1 MEIVIRS
8 AVMFVFVLFVIR
20 AMGSKEL
27 SELSAFQ
34 FVLLITIGDLIQ
46 QGVTQEDQSI
56 TGAMLAVSVFALL
69 SVAISVLSF
78 RWGRGRRLLSGWP
91 IMIIRDGRVLSEVL
105 KIERLTLD
113 QVREAARQQ
122 GIDDLARVRFG
133 VLEPDGQLSFMQ
145 AEGSSDDQAPADDR
159 PKA

>member
-1 MEIVIRS
+1 MEIVIRA

-34 FVLLITIGDLIQ
+34 FVLLITMGDLIQ

-69 SVAISVLSF
+69 SVAISVVTF
-78 RWGRGRRLLSGWP
+78 RWQRGRRLVTGWP
-91 IMIIRDGRVLSEVL
+91 VMIVRDGRVLGDVL

-113 QVREAARQQ
+113 QVQEAARQQ
-122 GIDDLARVRFG
+122 GIDDLAKVRFG
-133 VLEPDGQLSFMQ
+133 VLEPDGQLSFLQ
-145 AEGSSDDQAPADDR
+145 DEGASSDQGSGDDR
-159 PKA
+159 PKG